1 MLTNKQQIFIVEY
14 LVDLNATA
22 AAIRAGYSA
31 RTAGQVGFEN
41 LKKPEI
47 AAAIEGAM
55 KDRERRT
62 QITQDEVIQG
72 LRTEA
77 KFEGQGSSHGARVAA
92 WAHLGR
98 HLGMF
103 IDYVNLGRQREINDL
118 SDDELQ
124 DIILEGRGGNG
135 AAGTA
140 GGAKK
145 PRKVH

>member
-1 MLTNKQQIFIVEY
+1 MSLTPKQARFVEEY
-14 LVDLNATA
+14 LLDVNATQ
-22 AAIRAGYSA
+22 AAIRAGYSC

-103 IDYVNLGRQREINDL
+103 TDNVNLGPKPEITDL
-118 SDDELQ
+118 TDDELH
-124 DIILEGRGGNG
+124 DIILRSRRGNG
-135 AAGTA
+135 AAGS
-140 GGAKK
+140 
-145 PRKVH
+145 